1 MIFELTIEEE
11 NIWNRFQMKC
21 TSYQKQFVQTRSI
34 SRRRW
39 CTESLWTPETWR
51 GEFPLCSKTPNHL
64 VFQPPSIQVVGEI
77 SAQNSQTCWNRTSLV
92 LNETGML
99 DRRRKGH
106 GETNYMEVC
115 QMSEDK
121 KPNYQQ
127 SRWQISLKTESPCLL
142 PLSTTQELTTLDK
155 SL

>member
-1 MIFELTIEEE
+1 MNQLSKAVLCKRDPFLDEDGVLRVCE
-11 NIWNRFQMKC
+11 RL
-21 TSYQKQFVQTRSI
+21 R
-34 SRRRW
+34 
-39 CTESLWTPETWR
+39 R

-127 SRWQISLKTESPCLL
+127 SRWQISLKTELPCLL